1 MRWPKAACYHKPAEP
16 KICVMD
22 DDHVPMRFTLH
33 GMWAT
38 NWTNIKDEI
47 RCEKA
52 GTPFDE
58 DEMTKQKTLQEQLE
72 QSWPTLLDNYPTNME
87 FWKHEYDKHGRCS
100 QDTTTQ
106 TEYFEKAHKLW
117 QELQVVYQALADD
130 KIIPAA
136 DKIHTYNQI
145 ERAIAKRFGSSWK
158 VVLFCRKVNLTPRG
172 TGGTKTILLLL
183 HEIVFCFDNKA
194 MEKKSCNRKSNCEN
208 AKTITLIN

>member
-1 MRWPKAACYHKPAEP
+1 MSVLQGIPLVLVLVVLLSLQYGCESQGTPFQYYQLVMRWPKAACYHKPAEP

-38 NWTNIKDEI
+38 NWTNISKMKFGVK
-47 RCEKA
+47 R
-52 GTPFDE
+52 
-58 DEMTKQKTLQEQLE
+58 LE
-72 QSWPTLLDNYPTNME
+72 RHLM
-87 FWKHEYDKHGRCS
+87 KMS

-106 TEYFEKAHKLW
+106 TEYLEKAHKLW

-145 ERAIAKRFGSSWK
+145 ERAIAK
-158 VVLFCRKVNLTPRG
+158 
-172 TGGTKTILLLL
+172 
-183 HEIVFCFDNKA
+183 
-194 MEKKSCNRKSNCEN
+194 
-208 AKTITLIN
+208 

>member
-1 MRWPKAACYHKPAEP
+1 MSVLQGIPLVLVLVVLLSLQYGCESQGTPFQYYQLVMRWTKAACYHKPAEP

-38 NWTNIKDEI
+38 KWTNIKDGI

-58 DEMTKQKTLQEQLE
+58 DE
-72 QSWPTLLDNYPTNME
+72 
-87 FWKHEYDKHGRCS
+87 
-100 QDTTTQ
+100 
-106 TEYFEKAHKLW
+106 
-117 QELQVVYQALADD
+117 VVYQALADD

-136 DKIHTYNQI
+136 DKTHTYNQI
-145 ERAIAKRFGSSWK
+145 EQAIAKRFRSSWK
-158 VVLFCRKVNLTPRG
+158 VVIFCRKVNLTPRS

-208 AKTITLIN
+208 AKTLTLIN